1 MRKSNRKPLWS
12 IAILIAVLALVAA
25 ACSSDDSGDDT
36 TTTAAAAAAAT
47 TTTAA
52 AAATTT
58 TAAPAATTTTAAAAA
73 TTTAAPGA
81 VCEASIAVIFPITGP
96 VAFIGEVQLSWA
108 QYAIDLWNSDMG
120 WDVQLVEGDNMFDV
134 AQSATLA
141 AQFIDNGDILGVVG
155 PAGSDQVDAAGAVF
169 DDGDANL
176 TFISPSST
184 RVGLAGTYNG
194 MLRTVPTDDTQG
206 PTTAAFMIDGGA
218 AKVFMI
224 DDQSSYSTGLAD
236 ETQAALEAE
245 GVEVSRESVSQDVT
259 DFSALVATI
268 PDDADWVYLPWQVAA
283 NGQILGDQM
292 AEQGK
297 DIPIFG
303 SDGMDSDEFTIP
315 GSVVAAF
322 APNIAD
328 IPESVELL
336 EGFLAEYPT
345 TNSFGPPTF
354 AAVMVELE
362 AIDALCQAGD
372 DLTRENV
379 LTAVKA
385 TNQSSSILGQPI
397 SFTEDGDLVGGK
409 FFISEIQE
417 DGSKVLTG

>member
-36 TTTAAAAAAAT
+36 TTTAAAAAAT

-52 AAATTT
+52 A
-58 TAAPAATTTTAAAAA
+58 AATTTTAAAAA

-81 VCEASIAVIFPITGP
+81 VCDASIAVIFPITGP
-96 VAFIGEVQLSWA
+96 VAFIGEVQLNWA

-141 AQFIDNGDILGVVG
+141 AQFIDNGDILGVIG
-155 PAGSDQVDAAGAVF
+155 PAGSDKVDAAGAVF
-169 DDGDANL
+169 EDGDANL

-184 RVGLAGTYNG
+184 QVGLAGTYNG

-336 EGFLAEYPT
+336 EGFLAEYPA

>member
-1 MRKSNRKPLWS
+1 MRKNNRKPLWS

-52 AAATTT
+52 PAATTT
-58 TAAPAATTTTAAAAA
+58 TAAPAATTTTAAAAT
-73 TTTAAPGA
+73 TTTAAAGA
-81 VCEASIAVIFPITGP
+81 VCDASIAVIFPITGP
-96 VAFIGEVQLSWA
+96 VAFIGEVQLNWV
-108 QYAIDLWNSDMG
+108 QYAVDLWNSDMG

-315 GSVVAAF
+315 GSVIAAF